1 MTQISG
7 VDLLSQQIIT
17 LKGELLCIAPL
28 SFWGG
33 LDSTSGMIIDARHP
47 SFGIC
52 LSHKIVQMPYAKGS
66 SSSSSVLL
74 EAIRLGTAPKA
85 MILERPDPILLVA
98 VLVAFELYQLS
109 MPILVQPA

>member
-1 MTQISG
+1 MTRISG
-7 VDLLSQQIIT
+7 IDLLNQKTTTIEGQLISI
-17 LKGELLCIAPL
+17 EPL

-33 LDSTSGMIIDARHP
+33 LDSATGIIIDARHP

-52 LSHKIVQMPYAKGS
+52 LSNKIVRMPYTKGS

-98 VLVAFELYQLS
+98 VLVALELYQLS
-109 MPILVQPA
+109 MPILLESV